1 MNSISYWKRS
11 GVILILLAIS
21 LLGASSAICISNASG
36 NLNILEV
43 VPCDVFGNPKHSFE
57 IGKIAYF
64 KVSVEYLGSINKNV
78 LLSANVYDSTG
89 ATQGIAWS
97 NVTLFS
103 EVSVFILNLP
113 IPKSAHAGQAFIYVG
128 VYCEFPRNMGF
139 PLCPEFSATFQL
151 VSQVLLGDVT
161 GPVPN
166 VPDGKVNM
174 MDVAAV
180 IAKFGTTPSSS
191 NWNPNMDLNKD
202 GVVGM
207 RDLYI
212 VLSSLT
218 G

>member
-1 MNSISYWKRS
+1 MIS
-11 GVILILLAIS
+11 VA
-21 LLGASSAICISNASG
+21 NASG
-36 NLNILEV
+36 NLNILGV
-43 VPCDVFGNPKHSFE
+43 VPCDVSGNPKYSFE
-57 IGKIAYF
+57 IGKMAYF
-64 KVSVEYLGSINKNV
+64 KVSVEYLGSVNRNV
-78 LLSANVYDSTG
+78 LLSANIYDSTG

-103 EVSVFILNLP
+103 GVSVFILNLP
-113 IPKSAHAGQAFIYVG
+113 IPKSAHVGQAFVYVG
-128 VYCEFPRNMGF
+128 ASSDFPRNMGF
-139 PLCPEFSATFQL
+139 PLCPESSVTFQL
-151 VSQVLLGDVT
+151 APQVLLGDVT

-180 IAKFGTTPSSS
+180 IAKYGTTPSSP

-212 VLSSLT
+212 VLSNT
-218 G
+218 TA

>member
-1 MNSISYWKRS
+1 MNSISYCKLS
-11 GVILILLAIS
+11 GVIVFLLTISLFGAIS
-21 LLGASSAICISNASG
+21 SICIVNASG
-36 NLNILEV
+36 DLNILEV
-43 VPCDVFGNPKHSFE
+43 VPCDVSGNPKTSFE

-64 KVSVEYLGSINKNV
+64 KVSIEYLGSVNKNV

-89 ATQGIAWS
+89 TTQGISWS

-103 EVSVFILNLP
+103 KSSVFILNMP
-113 IPKSAHAGQAFIYVG
+113 IPKSAHVGQAFVYVG
-128 VYCEFPRNMGF
+128 AYSGFPCNMGF

-174 MDVAAV
+174 MDVSAV

-218 G
+218 R